1 MIFLDV
7 PNKYGYQLDLK
18 DPLVQKLY
26 WRYKDKHH
34 IPHWCPLSDGERLDF
49 ETTLIDWLNERRG
62 LDEQQGKGKA
72 GRA

>member
-34 IPHWCPLSDGERLDF
+34 IPHWCPLFDEERLDF
-49 ETTLIDWLNERRG
+49 EAQVIKWWERRNNG
-62 LDEQQGKGKA
+62 RPGSLPAGK
-72 GRA
+72 

>member
-49 ETTLIDWLNERRG
+49 EAQVIGWWERRQHG
-62 LDEQQGKGKA
+62 RSGSIQAGK
-72 GRA
+72 

>member
-26 WRYKDKHH
+26 WRYKEKHH
-34 IPHWCPLSDGERLDF
+34 IAHWCPMSDEERLDF
-49 ETTLIDWLNERRG
+49 EAQVIEWCERRSNG
-62 LDEQQGKGKA
+62 RPGSLPAGK
-72 GRA
+72 

>member
-34 IPHWCPLSDGERLDF
+34 IPHWCPLSDKERLDF
-49 ETTLIDWLNERRG
+49 EAQVIEWWERRSN
-62 LDEQQGKGKA
+62 
-72 GRA
+72 GRSGSI

>member
-34 IPHWCPLSDGERLDF
+34 IPHLS
-49 ETTLIDWLNERRG
+49 LIHILG
-62 LDEQQGKGKA
+62 AA
-72 GRA
+72 GHFCTKMLL